1 MYNIENLKQILTS
14 HEQMEPVRANLSFSH
29 KIMFDTLIND
39 NYHDLKLTQV
49 GRYYKTMMNLS
60 QKVFITSN
68 YPQVDNLKF

>member
-39 NYHDLKLTQV
+39 NYHDLKLTHV
-49 GRYYKTMMNLS
+49 GRY
-60 QKVFITSN
+60 
-68 YPQVDNLKF
+68 